1 MTLIERHIADSL
13 LAALDDTPVVL
24 LHGPRQS
31 GKSTLVRHLCQ
42 RRHKAAYYTL
52 DDPAVLTAVTRDP
65 DGFLHGIDGPVAID
79 EVQLAP
85 DLFRAIK
92 LEVDRH
98 RAPGRFLLTGSADIQ
113 FLPNLSE
120 SLAGRMDIL
129 TLSPFSVGELNES
142 REGLIDVLFDPAPL
156 PPLTGREESRAQLLH
171 SIVRGGYPEAV
182 QRKDPRRRH
191 AWFAAYLTTILQ
203 RDVRQMAD
211 IAGLTE
217 LPRLFALLAAQ
228 SGGLL
233 NMAELS
239 RDIGMAQPT
248 IKRYLALLQATHL
261 YQPLPAWAASTRKRL
276 VKAAKVYL
284 NDTGLLT
291 YLLGT
296 DAEQLSH
303 PSATVGQLI
312 EAFVCQELRKQ
323 ISWSLTQP
331 SLYYY
336 RTAAGREV
344 DFVLEHRDG
353 RIVGIEV
360 KAAAHVRQ
368 DDLSGLDDLADT
380 ADRRFHRGILLYGGS
395 AVVPF
400 APNTFALPISALWRM
415 S

>member
-1 MTLIERHIADSL
+1 MTLIQRHVADSL
-13 LAALDDTPVVL
+13 LTALADTPVVL

-31 GKSTLVRHLCQ
+31 GKSTLVRYLCQ
-42 RRHKAAYYTL
+42 TRHKAAYYTL
-52 DDPAVLTAVTRDP
+52 DDPAVLTAATRDP
-65 DGFLHGIDGPVAID
+65 DGFLHAINGPVALD
-79 EVQLAP
+79 DVQLAP
-85 DLFRAIK
+85 DLFRAVK
-92 LEVDRH
+92 LEVDR
-98 RAPGRFLLTGSADIQ
+98 RRTPGRFLLTGSADIQ

-120 SLAGRMDIL
+120 SLTGRMDVL
-129 TLSPFSVGELNES
+129 TLSPFSVGELIES
-142 REGLIDVLFDPAPL
+142 REGLIDALFSRDPL
-156 PPLTGREESRAQLLH
+156 PPLAGRDASRAQLLDY
-171 SIVRGGYPEAV
+171 IVRGGYPEAV
-182 QRKDPRRRH
+182 QRIDPRRRH

-239 RDIGMAQPT
+239 RDIGIAQPT

-261 YQPLPAWAASTRKRL
+261 YQPLPAWAGSSRKRL
-276 VKAAKVYL
+276 VKTAKVYL

-291 YLLGT
+291 HLLGT

-323 ISWSLTQP
+323 ISWSLSQP

-353 RIVGIEV
+353 RIVGVEV

-380 ADRRFHRGILLYGGS
+380 AGRRFHRGILLYGGD
-395 AVVPF
+395 AVVPISRHM
-400 APNTFALPISALWRM
+400 FALPISSLWRM
-415 S
+415 P